1 MSSTTYIRFELV
13 RMLRNRRFF
22 LFSLGFPLVL
32 YFLIASPNRNEHNLA
47 GSGVSA
53 PLYFMVGLAAFGTMN
68 SVLSGGARIA
78 LDRSAGWTRQLRL
91 TPLAPRDYLAT
102 KILVAYLTALISIA
116 SLAVAGTILG
126 VRLSATSWVE
136 TVGLLLIGLLPFAA
150 LGVFLGHVI
159 GVDAVGPAVGG
170 TTALLGFLGG
180 VWFPINNG
188 FLHTVA
194 QALPSYWLTQA
205 SHVASGGSG
214 WGALGWLVT
223 AAWTLLFSALAV
235 WAYRRDTQRA

>member
-1 MSSTTYIRFELV
+1 MNSTTYVRFELI

-22 LFSLGFPLVL
+22 AFSLGFPLVL
-32 YFLIASPNRNEHNLA
+32 YFLIASPNRHEHNLA

-91 TPLAPRDYLAT
+91 TPLAPRNYLAT
-102 KILVAYLTALISIA
+102 KIVVAYLTALISIA
-116 SLAVAGTILG
+116 SLAIAGTILG
-126 VRLSATSWVE
+126 VRLSPLDWAE
-136 TVGLLLIGLLPFAA
+136 TVGLLLVGLLPFAA

-180 VWFPINNG
+180 VWFPINDG
-188 FLHTVA
+188 FLHAVA

-205 SHVASGGSG
+205 SHVASGGAG
-214 WGALGWLVT
+214 WSALGWFVT
-223 AAWTLLFSALAV
+223 AVWTAVFSVLAA